1 MKEYDEADFL
11 PLSGLQHF
19 AFCRR
24 QFALIHIEQEW
35 RENLRT
41 VEGRLLHEN
50 AHDGRF
56 AEKRGD
62 LLVSR
67 ALPVFSRT
75 LGVRGVCDVVEF
87 RADPQGVALCGR
99 GGLWRPV
106 PVEYKRGAPKADTD
120 ADALQL
126 CAQAICLEEMLVC
139 EIREAYLYYGEPKR
153 RTAVT
158 LDEALRARVHSA
170 CAEMHELFARRYT
183 PRPKASKRCRAC
195 SLADICLPRLERAP
209 AVSAY
214 VAERMRE
221 EP

>member
-19 AFCRR
+19 IFCRR
-24 QFALIHIEQEW
+24 QFALIHIEQQW

-41 VEGRLLHEN
+41 AEGRLLHEN
-50 AHDGRF
+50 AHDG
-56 AEKRGD
+56 G

-67 ALPVFSRT
+67 ALPGFSRT

-87 RADPQGVALCGR
+87 RADPQGAALCGR
-99 GGLWRPV
+99 EGLWRPV

-120 ADALQL
+120 ADAAQL
-126 CAQAICLEEMLVC
+126 CAQAVCLEEMLAC
-139 EIREAYLYYGEPKR
+139 EIGEAYLYYGEPKR
-153 RTAVT
+153 RTAVV
-158 LDEALRARVHSA
+158 LDAALRERVFSA

-183 PRPKASKRCRAC
+183 PRPKASKRCSAC
-195 SLADICLPRLERAP
+195 SLADICLPRLQRVP

-214 VAERMRE
+214 VAERTGE
-221 EP
+221 EA